1 MLCYLGG
8 GGSKSA
14 GRLSFVGSLFAGV
27 SSGALLVFDIPGKGS
42 NITLSEVLEEHQEA
56 ITDLASEC
64 SGSQVRYRVKHG
76 SMVSSGARRMWMHEL
91 CDLFL
96 QECIADLVSADDGGS
111 LCVWKSGEEFQLL
124 NKISGS
130 E

>member
-8 GGSKSA
+8 GSESA
-14 GRLSFVGSLFAGV
+14 GGLRSVGSVFAGV

-64 SGSQVRYRVKHG
+64 SGSQVRHRVMHV
-76 SMVSSGARRMWMHEL
+76 SAVSSCARRMWRHDL

-96 QECIADLVSADDGGS
+96 
-111 LCVWKSGEEFQLL
+111 
-124 NKISGS
+124 
-130 E
+130 

>member
-1 MLCYLGG
+1 MGKCSVTWG
-8 GGSKSA
+8 GGSNSA
-14 GRLSFVGSLFAGV
+14 GRLSFVGSVFAGV

-64 SGSQVRYRVKHG
+64 SGSQVRYQVMHV
-76 SMVSSGARRMWMHEL
+76 STVSSRARGMWMHDL

-96 QECIADLVSADDGGS
+96 
-111 LCVWKSGEEFQLL
+111 
-124 NKISGS
+124 
-130 E
+130 